1 MGSPPGFFTPPPP
14 EHVLRPVWP
23 RTVIVVCVRSLNFSW
38 FLGECCVGSAL
49 LKLYAV
55 RNAELDDVARIG
67 LEFSALGYVIKY

>member
-38 FLGECCVGSAL
+38 FLGEFCVGSAL
-49 LKLYAV
+49 LELYAV